1 MTVID
6 KILNE
11 WSFRCSDGIVDINDP
26 VKASILKEILEEI
39 DSKQELIDLIST
51 SELSPDQVNNLKR
64 YVSKKTTQ
72 SDTNTNLEKILV
84 QKGLKRTAPLIIYLA
99 NSFDVE
105 DKLLDYLNKNA
116 KVSLEDQGNLIDLF
130 SNSGLSREF
139 ITKLIQTTSNQL
151 GAGELALVTLIS
163 NAKKKPGK
171 SGQGDIQIG
180 DETLELKGK
189 GAAISEWGSK
199 KPIKDAFKEVYRIED
214 EGELNKISNLD
225 NWLTKLEN
233 DLQGEDKE
241 KAEKVIKQIY
251 PTFNIDLNNLRKS
264 IAQNYA
270 DQYFK
275 NSGIT
280 AMLVIDET
288 TGNYKKYSKEEFK
301 NELGDSIGLSFT
313 KDIAPRIYLQSK
325 VDEGAKVDFE
335 DGVATNIKIS
345 TKPIKGEQL
354 ITVDG
359 VRTTSNYK
367 VYYSLESKPDAENI
381 KASQDALKYDSD
393 KIDVNQLKE
402 LVNKTLK
409 NKIGKIDYIGFLE
422 SKGSLN
428 NLLLEVVKDIYNV
441 PDENII
447 SIEKIEYDYIDN
459 AVDWEQFQ
467 KESKT
472 IQDAIIKYLEKT
484 AKEPGPYKIRKS
496 GEVQSAIIQ
505 RLHSKYDL
513 GLNPNEPNRALPPIF
528 NVIIDCLNNNKTLL
542 IIDDN
547 IHTGIDFSKIFK
559 SINQLIEKMKE
570 ESLTPSSEESNALA
584 QIQNIIR
591 NPKFETSTFLQDKY
605 KELKQI
611 ENQFEERKF
620 IINKQYSR
628 STDNMFG
635 YVLYRLK
642 DSDLTS

>member
-1 MTVID
+1 
-6 KILNE
+6 
-11 WSFRCSDGIVDINDP
+11 
-26 VKASILKEILEEI
+26 
-39 DSKQELIDLIST
+39 
-51 SELSPDQVNNLKR
+51 
-64 YVSKKTTQ
+64 
-72 SDTNTNLEKILV
+72 
-84 QKGLKRTAPLIIYLA
+84 
-99 NSFDVE
+99 
-105 DKLLDYLNKNA
+105 
-116 KVSLEDQGNLIDLF
+116 
-130 SNSGLSREF
+130 
-139 ITKLIQTTSNQL
+139 
-151 GAGELALVTLIS
+151 
-163 NAKKKPGK
+163 
-171 SGQGDIQIG
+171 
-180 DETLELKGK
+180 
-189 GAAISEWGSK
+189 
-199 KPIKDAFKEVYRIED
+199 
-214 EGELNKISNLD
+214 
-225 NWLTKLEN
+225 
-233 DLQGEDKE
+233 
-241 KAEKVIKQIY
+241 
-251 PTFNIDLNNLRKS
+251 
-264 IAQNYA
+264 
-270 DQYFK
+270 
-275 NSGIT
+275 
-280 AMLVIDET
+280 MLVIDEK
-288 TGNYKKYSKEEFK
+288 TGNYKRYSKENFK

-335 DGVATNIKIS
+335 DGVATNIEIS

-359 VRTTSNYK
+359 VRTTNNYK
-367 VYYSLESKPDAENI
+367 VYYSLESNPDAENI
-381 KASQDALKYDSD
+381 KASQDALKYNSD
-393 KIDVNQLKE
+393 KIDINQLKE

-428 NLLLEVVKDIYNV
+428 NLLLKVVKDIYNV

-570 ESLTPSSEESNALA
+570 ESLVPSSEESNAIA

-611 ENQFEERKF
+611 ENQFREREF